1 MILLVTIGL
10 NVVFIMETGRRL
22 KYQQQQLEQQ
32 YSAFLP
38 TAAAVSGKTDFLLN
52 FSLRI
57 VSWLKSNL
65 DSPMIWFWYV
75 SPS

>member
-22 KYQQQQLEQQ
+22 KYQQQQLDQQ

-38 TAAAVSGKTDFLLN
+38 TAVAAVSGKKILIFKVTLLYC
-52 FSLRI
+52 
-57 VSWLKSNL
+57 L
-65 DSPMIWFWYV
+65 DVTKYV
-75 SPS
+75 GDTFP